1 MFYEYAVEPAA
12 VTDSWQNF
20 RYLLENF
27 GFDKGRLIYDFPNEW
42 YKLIESALNKKKTIE
57 KKKWQEKIIKANA
70 FKIVDLNRSDFSE
83 KKSWLTNAINE
94 HKRNKFRAII
104 ALNHPVKQHYI
115 LNPEELTEE
124 NELFK
129 IEKNKQVA
137 LTGKSLSTAMSIL
150 LKSAK
155 YFLFVDPYFD
165 VENGQY
171 MKTLNACVVEMT
183 LQRETTVYCEIHF
196 NEFRLRPS
204 MSQLSFLI
212 KNNKIFENYSTKNIS
227 IKLFSWKKKVVSN
240 QTTPHLH
247 PRYLLT
253 NIGGIQ
259 IDSSFKAVENN
270 DLTTDMALVDLDFC
284 QSKMEF
290 YNENSNVFKL
300 NSPIIE
306 VHPDGSVTQHICK

>member
-12 VTDSWQNF
+12 VTASWQNF

-27 GFDKGRLIYDFPNEW
+27 GFDKGRLISDFPNEW

-165 VENGQY
+165 IENAQY
-171 MKTLNACVVEMT
+171 METLDACVDEMT
-183 LQRETTVYCEIHF
+183 VQRETTVYCEIHF
-196 NEFRLRPS
+196 KDHDSKPS
-204 MSQLSFLI
+204 MEYLSNKI
-212 KNNKIFENYSTKNIS
+212 CRNKIFDHYSSKKIS
-227 IKLFSWKKKVVSN
+227 IKLFSWKKKFDLN
-240 QTTPHLH
+240 QTVPHLH

-259 IDSSFKAVENN
+259 IDSGFKAHGEH
-270 DLTTDMALVDLDFC
+270 LTTDMALVDLDFC
-284 QSKMEF
+284 HSKMDF
-290 YNENSNVFKL
+290 YSENSDVFEL
-300 NSPIIE
+300 NCPIIE
-306 VHPDGSVTQHICK
+306 VEPDGSVNTIFL

>member
-1 MFYEYAVEPAA
+1 MKRGTKIANSAA
-12 VTDSWQNF
+12 
-20 RYLLENF
+20 E
-27 GFDKGRLIYDFPNEW
+27 
-42 YKLIESALNKKKTIE
+42 A
-57 KKKWQEKIIKANA
+57 
-70 FKIVDLNRSDFSE
+70 
-83 KKSWLTNAINE
+83 
-94 HKRNKFRAII
+94 
-104 ALNHPVKQHYI
+104 
-115 LNPEELTEE
+115 
-124 NELFK
+124 
-129 IEKNKQVA
+129 
-137 LTGKSLSTAMSIL
+137 L

-155 YFLFVDPYFD
+155 KFLFVDPYFD
-165 VENGQY
+165 VENAQY
-171 MKTLNACVVEMT
+171 METLNACVDEMT
-183 LQRETTVYCEIHF
+183 LPRKTTVYCEIHF

-259 IDSSFKAVENN
+259 IDSGFKAVENN